1 MAHISLKDVQTG
13 MVLAG
18 DAVATGDRL
27 LLRAGSEL
35 TEAHLRTLRMWGV
48 FDVDVQGVTREDII
62 AGAAGP
68 LDPATRDAIELR
80 IDTLFGRAHRT
91 HPLIDELVHLVRLRF
106 VRNARGGS
114 DGA

>member
-1 MAHISLKDVQTG
+1 MTHISLKDLQPG

-91 HPLIDELVHLVRLRF
+91 HPLIDELVHLVRLRL
-106 VRNARGGS
+106 VRNAREGS

>member
-1 MAHISLKDVQTG
+1 MTHISLNDVQPG
-13 MVLAG
+13 MVLAD
-18 DAVATGDRL
+18 DAVAAGDRL

-62 AGAAGP
+62 AGAARS

-80 IDTLFGRAHRT
+80 IDTLFGLAHRT
-91 HPLIDELVHLVRLRF
+91 HPLIDALVHLVRLRF
-106 VRNARGGS
+106 VRNARGGP
-114 DGA
+114 DDA

>member
-1 MAHISLKDVQTG
+1 VAHISLKDVQPG
-13 MVLAG
+13 MVLAE

-91 HPLIDELVHLVRLRF
+91 HPLIDELVHLVRLRL